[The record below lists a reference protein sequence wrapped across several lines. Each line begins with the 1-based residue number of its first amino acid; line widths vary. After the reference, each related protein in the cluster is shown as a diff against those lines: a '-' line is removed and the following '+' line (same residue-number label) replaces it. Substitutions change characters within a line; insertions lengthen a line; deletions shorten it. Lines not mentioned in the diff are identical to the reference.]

1 MMGENRPHG
10 GKLINRIDINYM
22 KENIRHTIELD
33 KLELSDLEL
42 IANGAYSPLEG
53 FMGKEDYESVVQ
65 TMRLSGGLP
74 WSIPI
79 TLAVDYMKAKQ
90 LKIGETIN
98 LIHNGVVY
106 GVMKVKEI
114 YRPDKYV
121 EAEKVYKTTD
131 LHHPGVKKL
140 FDRPEIYLA
149 GPITLVKR
157 PEKSNFETFYL
168 DPVQTREKFKSLG
181 WETVVGFQTRNPVHR
196 AHEYIQKSA
205 LETVDGL
212 FLNPLVGET
221 KSDDI
226 PGDIRMKSYQ
236 VLLENYYPQDR
247 VFLSVFPAAM
257 RYAGPREA
265 IFHAIV
271 RKNYGCTHFIVGRD
285 HAGVGNYYGTY
296 DAQKIFSHFTEE
308 ELGIKPLFFENSFY
322 CRKCENMASEK
333 TCPHD
338 RKDHV
343 TLSGTAVRGM
353 LKSGVQPP
361 KEFSRPEVAATLIQG
376 LQELSKNKNTTI
388 G

>member
-1 MMGENRPHG
+1 MGESMPHG
-10 GKLINRIDINYM
+10 GKLINRIDEYFS
-22 KENIRHTIELD
+22 KENIRHSVELS
-33 KLELSDLEL
+33 KLEVSDLEL

-53 FMGKEDYESVVQ
+53 FMEKKDYDSVVEK
-65 TMRLSGGLP
+65 MRLSNGLP

-79 TLAVDYMKAKQ
+79 TLAVEPQKAKL

-98 LIHNGVVY
+98 LIHDNTIY
-106 GVMKVKEI
+106 GVMTIKEMFK
-114 YRPDKYV
+114 PDKKV
-121 EAEKVYKTTD
+121 EADRVYRTID
-131 LHHPGVKKL
+131 PHHPGVKKL
-140 FDRPEIYLA
+140 FERPDIYLA
-149 GPITLVKR
+149 GPITLIKR
-157 PEKSNFETFYL
+157 LEKAKFESFHL
-168 DPVQTREKFKSLG
+168 DPIQTREKFKELG

-205 LETVDGL
+205 LEIVDGL

-221 KSDDI
+221 KADDI
-226 PGDIRMKSYQ
+226 PSEIRMKSYQ

-308 ELGIKPLFFENSFY
+308 ELGIKPLFFEHSFY
-322 CRKCENMASEK
+322 CKKCENMASAK

-338 RKDHV
+338 RGYHV
-343 TLSGTAVRGM
+343 ILSGTAVRGM
-353 LKSGVQPP
+353 LSNGVHPP
-361 KEFSRPEVAATLIQG
+361 KEFSRPEVVETLIQG
-376 LQELSKNKNTTI
+376 MKETNINENSRI